1 MSKNS
6 FKELAKEDQ
15 KHFDEKDRKIKENIN
30 HSIGFLHFIGDM
42 IELFVPRVVQ
52 IFLGIS
58 SAKGPKVNSDE
69 DEGSRLSDVQDNP
82 RYPNTLE

>member
-6 FKELAKEDQ
+6 FKELAKDNQ
-15 KHFDEKDRKIKENIN
+15 KNFEGKEKRIKENIN
-30 HSIGFLHFIGDM
+30 HSIGFFHFIGDI

-52 IFLGIS
+52 VFLGIS
-58 SAKGPKVNSDE
+58 GAKGPNKDAE
-69 DEGSRLSDVQDNP
+69 EGGSRSSDSQDTP